1 MTDGT
6 ADPPAEEGSAVV
18 EPGAI
23 PVWSWFGSD
32 ERSLVGITTLAVVLF
47 PWVLVRAPVVSNV
60 LDGYQSLTSL
70 ILIWGIFAL
79 GFNLLLGYVGLLSF
93 GHAVF
98 WGGAAYA
105 AGIFSAQVSGSPIL
119 VVLFGTLFAVVLSVM
134 LGVITLRR
142 SGIYFSILTLAFG
155 QMAFHLAVSPLSGL
169 TNGENGFTNVA
180 VGNLFGFLDL
190 FGPTESV
197 PLSTPLPVIGDWMY
211 LFVGTITVLTVVAI
225 ARILHSPY
233 GLVFKAIRENEQR
246 AEFVGLNVWRYKLMA
261 FVLSGAFAGTAGS
274 LFVVQG
280 GYVPI
285 QSLDWTTS
293 GEIVVMTVLGG
304 AGSMVGPM
312 LGAGIYIYVENVVS
326 GYAVVQPYWHLIL
339 GLVFVVVVVL
349 FPDGI
354 WGIPGTVREK
364 LSDSPGG
371 ERGGEN

>member
-1 MTDGT
+1 MTDST
-6 ADPPAEEGSAVV
+6 ADPPAEEGGAFV
-18 EPGAI
+18 EPGKL

-47 PWVLVRAPVVSNV
+47 PWLLVRAPVVSSV

-79 GFNLLLGYVGLLSF
+79 GFNLLLGYVGMLSF

-105 AGIFSAQVSGSPIL
+105 AGIFSAQVNGSPIL
-119 VVLFGTLFAVVLSVM
+119 VVLFGTLIAVALSLV

-155 QMAFHLAVSPLSGL
+155 QMFYHIAQAPLSGL
-169 TNGENGFTNVA
+169 TNGTNGFTDVD

-190 FGPTESV
+190 FGPTESI

-211 LFVGTITVLTVVAI
+211 LFVGTFTVLTVVAI
-225 ARILHSPY
+225 TRILHSPY

-261 FVLSGAFAGTAGS
+261 FVLSGVFAGVAGS

-280 GYVPI
+280 GYVPLE
-285 QSLDWTTS
+285 SLNWTTS
-293 GEIVVMTVLGG
+293 GEVVMMAVLGG

-312 LGAGIYIYVENVVS
+312 LGAGIYIYVENVIA
-326 GYAVVQPYWHLIL
+326 GYGAIQPYWHIIL
-339 GLVFVVVVVL
+339 GLIFVVVVVV

-364 LSDSPGG
+364 LSDSSAE